1 MRTLFVTILSYPLRG
16 GTHLRNWQNINI
28 MKQMGSVGIFSVFNQ
43 DCQCE
48 EKDGI
53 ELWYHYNLDKQSSFS
68 QLVERGLRLIS
79 RFGLRY
85 YWAYVNNAAQQLE
98 QVLHTFKPDIVILE
112 ELGVHPYLSVVKKYP
127 CRVIFDNHN
136 VEGNLFKQIQ
146 CSGSDVRSWFKS
158 KFHLS
163 QIQST
168 EKTLAQKS
176 DQIWVCSIDDK
187 QLLKSLYGSIAPT
200 YVVPNAIDIS
210 FYNDV
215 RLGQFSLPESWE
227 KNPHYFLYLGNYFH
241 PPNQDAAQLLIE
253 KIYPRLREKFPN
265 SRLLLVGSN
274 PTEKMQE
281 AAQKE
286 PNIIVTGE
294 VEDVRP
300 YLAAASVMVVP
311 LYKGG
316 GTRFKILEAF
326 AAGCPVVSTTKG
338 AEGLNSEDG
347 VHLLLRDDVE
357 GLTEGIIK
365 IWSDASLRER
375 LVHNGYDLVQSNY
388 SWDAVSHNVKLALED
403 LLNHPKSNI

>member
-1 MRTLFVTILSYPLRG
+1 LKKFTLDY
-16 GTHLRNWQNINI
+16 
-28 MKQMGSVGIFSVFNQ
+28 
-43 DCQCE
+43 
-48 EKDGI
+48 
-53 ELWYHYNLDKQSSFS
+53 
-68 QLVERGLRLIS
+68 
-79 RFGLRY
+79 
-85 YWAYVNNAAQQLE
+85 
-98 QVLHTFKPDIVILE
+98 
-112 ELGVHPYLSVVKKYP
+112 
-127 CRVIFDNHN
+127 
-136 VEGNLFKQIQ
+136 
-146 CSGSDVRSWFKS
+146 
-158 KFHLS
+158 
-163 QIQST
+163 
-168 EKTLAQKS
+168 
-176 DQIWVCSIDDK
+176 
-187 QLLKSLYGSIAPT
+187 
-200 YVVPNAIDIS
+200 
-210 FYNDV
+210 
-215 RLGQFSLPESWE
+215 
-227 KNPHYFLYLGNYFH
+227 
-241 PPNQDAAQLLIE
+241 
-253 KIYPRLREKFPN
+253 EKFPN

-274 PTEKMQE
+274 PTEKMRE
-281 AAQKE
+281 AAEKD

-403 LLNHPKSNI
+403 LLNHPQSNI